1 MLKKIMAA
9 LLAACTICVL
19 GACGKDDAKTPD
31 TKPDSTVTEPDNSD
45 NTADN
50 NTETEI
56 DYTSD
61 LSTERYDGY
70 NYRMLVR
77 KGKIND
83 QYLEEDSED
92 LVESATYKRNKEV
105 EDRYGITITVSES
118 NDSNYE
124 TDALNSIL
132 AGDDAYDLIFAHS
145 RAAFVYA
152 IQGAAMNFNDISTIH
167 LDKPWWTQ
175 DITESCN
182 INGKLYVLDG
192 DISTSGLG
200 ATMCLFFNK
209 RIFDELGYDYP
220 YEMVKDGDWTF
231 DEFSYLAKKG
241 GADLNGDGVMDPE
254 VDQYGFRAEQWEAP
268 MNILYTGG
276 QKIYDKDDEGNLQLT
291 LYSTKTV
298 EIYDEFFS
306 LMNNASCI
314 LFSNATGYKGSGM
327 FSEGRAMFTDTELR
341 HAQTLRNMA
350 DDFGILPYPKFDE
363 ADNYA
368 TATNGG
374 SHLLVIPITVSDVER
389 TGAITEALCAIG
401 SRDVV
406 PAFYEKSLKTKYARD
421 EESEDMIDIIRS
433 SRIYDI
439 GYVAGGTFQS
449 CGCDLANS
457 TNHDFASY
465 YASGET
471 AAKTKLEEFNRDYA
485 GLSN

>member
-83 QYLEEDSED
+83 QYLEDDSED

-231 DEFSYLAKKG
+231 DEFAYLAKKG

-314 LFSNATGYKGSGM
+314 LFSTATGYKGSDM

-341 HAQTLRNMA
+341 HAQTLRNMD

-401 SRDVV
+401 SRDVI

>member
-83 QYLEEDSED
+83 QYLEDDSED

-231 DEFSYLAKKG
+231 DEFAYLAKKG

-341 HAQTLRNMA
+341 HAQTLRNMD

-401 SRDVV
+401 SRDVI

-485 GLSN
+485 GLSK

>member
-83 QYLEEDSED
+83 QYLEDDSED

-314 LFSNATGYKGSGM
+314 LFSTATGYKGSGM

-341 HAQTLRNMA
+341 HAQTLRNMD

-401 SRDVV
+401 SRDVI

-485 GLSN
+485 DLSN

>member
-83 QYLEEDSED
+83 QYLEDDSED

-231 DEFSYLAKKG
+231 DEFAYLAKKG

-314 LFSNATGYKGSGM
+314 LFSTATGYKGSGM

-341 HAQTLRNMA
+341 HAQTLRNMD

-401 SRDVV
+401 SRDVI

>member
-83 QYLEEDSED
+83 QYLEDDSED

-231 DEFSYLAKKG
+231 DEFAYLAKKG

-314 LFSNATGYKGSGM
+314 LFSTATGYKGSGM

-341 HAQTLRNMA
+341 HAQTLRNMD

>member
-83 QYLEEDSED
+83 QYLEDDSED

-314 LFSNATGYKGSGM
+314 LFSTATGYKGSGM

-341 HAQTLRNMA
+341 HAQTLRNMD

-401 SRDVV
+401 SRDVI

>member
-105 EDRYGITITVSES
+105 EARYGITITVSES

-231 DEFSYLAKKG
+231 DEFAYLAKKG

-314 LFSNATGYKGSGM
+314 LFSTATGYKGSGM

-341 HAQTLRNMA
+341 HAQTLRNMD

-401 SRDVV
+401 SRDVI

>member
-83 QYLEEDSED
+83 QYLEDDSED

-314 LFSNATGYKGSGM
+314 LFSTATGYKGSGM

-341 HAQTLRNMA
+341 HAQTLRNMD

-374 SHLLVIPITVSDVER
+374 SHLLVIPITVSDAER

-401 SRDVV
+401 SRDVI

-471 AAKTKLEEFNRDYA
+471 AAKTNLEEFTRDYA

>member
-241 GADLNGDGVMDPE
+241 GDDLNGDGVMDPE

-341 HAQTLRNMA
+341 HAQTLRNMD

-401 SRDVV
+401 SRDVI

-421 EESEDMIDIIRS
+421 EESEDMIDILRA
-433 SRIYDI
+433 SRIYDS

-485 GLSN
+485 GISN